1 MGESAF
7 VNRKGHPVP
16 VSKQILAHRSP
27 EGEVVYVSVVAR
39 DVSERLVA
47 EQAMRDSEKRYRD
60 LIESQGDGVVL
71 ADAAQ
76 RFTFAN
82 PAAEELLSVPAGG
95 LMGRFLQEFV
105 AEKDRATIREQVK
118 LRSEGQRSC

>member
-1 MGESAF
+1 
-7 VNRKGHPVP
+7 
-16 VSKQILAHRSP
+16 
-27 EGEVVYVSVVAR
+27 VYVSVVAR

-95 LMGRFLQEFV
+95 LVGRFLQEFV